1 MCQDVSFLLNANIFA
16 NLKRVCLAYLIKY
29 STVSRIKLKS
39 FCFPSLFLDGICWH
53 PYELGAKFM
62 IIIIVCRDCHS
73 QTLRNIDQI

>member
-1 MCQDVSFLLNANIFA
+1 MCQDVSFLLDANIFA
-16 NLKRVCLAYLIKY
+16 NFKRVCLAYLIKY

-39 FCFPSLFLDGICWH
+39 FCFPSFFRRNLLAL
-53 PYELGAKFM
+53 YELGAKFM